1 MPPTAPRSPGPG
13 PTSSAVDALWT
24 RAARVELPLPG
35 VDAAVESWL
44 DSGGVLAVVGP
55 SGSGRS
61 RLVARLRAHLR
72 AEGRAVLTMVPG
84 PHAGAPLARALVDP
98 ALAGPPAALP
108 SYRNAER
115 RALAA
120 ARMLLQRAEGE
131 LWVLV
136 DDADQIDP
144 VTTRGLQ
151 VIGSAGLRST
161 AEPSRGGVLLVGPT
175 APSWSQQAISLPQLA
190 PPSVRQLLQ
199 RLLGTPAP
207 PAELLQAVHRASQGI
222 VGNALT
228 FLADYLH
235 EGILIS
241 GPSGWRLRGSAA
253 ERASG
258 GWNSHLRLLGLPVA
272 AIRLGALAAASPG
285 GLTKQALH
293 DMLPLGASAQ
303 LDALTGP
310 LSSRGLLLV
319 EGDRLRC
326 PGPAT
331 RGLLLDAVRVPLPA
345 SLRRHIRR
353 PERLHLPGQRL
364 DPEDSHLPF
373 DLEALV
379 REDPLDAARIG
390 RSLLAAAPSPALA
403 RVTAEAMDWA
413 GESRSLITLL
423 QRLVGGALADRCE
436 LWSRLARLQLEVLDD
451 RSAAREALR
460 QANQLCDD
468 AAPQP
473 LLLTAAEAALHIAD
487 GQAGEALRVIDRA
500 LGPEGPLPE
509 PHEQQLTIDLH
520 RLRARALSA
529 SENLDAALACLDEPP
544 PGMLEEDREA
554 YLLEGAR
561 LLVQARRHLEASERF
576 AAAAAVDPVG
586 RCKLQIHWL
595 EQAATSAYRG
605 GDPSAAVA
613 HWRAASSLAKELGET
628 GLYSPLLISC
638 ARVLGELCRF
648 GEARELAET
657 GFEHATRDERGGL
670 AASAAMVLG
679 DLATAQREFET
690 ATQWYDRA
698 EAALAGPTESRQR
711 ARLDRRRA
719 ELAVLCDRPHAES
732 EVEQAI
738 SACDT
743 AKLPRDRARASAL
756 LAICH
761 ARLGRT
767 VQIGP
772 TLELAMAPLR
782 EQGESAVL
790 AEVRVHAAFAWLIA
804 GELDAAEAA
813 ATRAQVWAEERGHLA
828 LRARAEDLGDRVRS
842 HRISPTAAGPGE
854 ALDRLLEV
862 SMALASERDLD
873 VLLGRINRAALDL
886 VAGDRAFVMLLD
898 GEGSPQV
905 RAAADAIG
913 DDPGTPSSSIVR
925 AALDRGREII
935 VSDIDER
942 SEYRDTVSL
951 VQISVRSAMCMPMTE
966 GGRVLGLLYVDSR
979 HVGRRELLEAT
990 RLLRGLAGHAAIA
1003 VANARL
1009 LAESADRARRA
1020 AEVAH
1025 DLRSPAASIL
1035 MAAREVSEE
1044 QGIPD
1049 WISETAGLI
1058 ADQAEKLVGMAER
1071 FLTGRP
1077 TEARLVDLV
1086 ELTRRLVRLH
1096 APAARARDR
1105 SIVLGTLDPAA
1116 VLGDAQDLDRALTN
1130 LVSNAVRHTPAGT
1143 AVRITIRSQGGTID
1157 WSIRDRGSGI
1167 EDELLPHI
1175 FGRGVTGEGGEHG
1188 LGLGICR
1195 RIVEQ
1200 HGGQVWADNHRSGGA
1215 RFTVR
1220 LPPATDPDFSLS

>member
-1 MPPTAPRSPGPG
+1 MPPPASRSPGPTG
-13 PTSSAVDALWT
+13 SAVEALWT

-44 DSGGVLAVVGP
+44 DSGGVLAVTGP

-61 RLVARLRAHLR
+61 RLIAQLRARLQ
-72 AEGRAVLTMVPG
+72 AEGRAVLTVVPG

-98 ALAGPPAALP
+98 DLPGTPAALP
-108 SYRNAER
+108 SYRSAER

-120 ARMLLQRAEGE
+120 ARMLLQRAGGE

-136 DDADQIDP
+136 DDADQLDP

-151 VIGSAGLRST
+151 AIGSAGLCPT
-161 AEPSRGGVLLVGPT
+161 AEPSRGGVLLVGPK
-175 APSWSQQAISLPQLA
+175 APGWSQQTISLPQLA
-190 PPSVRQLLQ
+190 APSVRQMLQ

-207 PAELLQAVHRASQGI
+207 PTALLDAVLKASHGI

-228 FLADYLH
+228 FLVDCLH

-241 GPSGWRLRGSAA
+241 GPAGWRLREGPAA
-253 ERASG
+253 RASD
-258 GWNSHLRLLGLPVA
+258 GWTSHLRLLGLPVA
-272 AIRLGALAAASPG
+272 AIRLGALVAASPG
-285 GLTKQALH
+285 GLTRDALD

-303 LDALTGP
+303 LDALTAP
-310 LSSRGLLLV
+310 LCTRGLLV
-319 EGDRLRC
+319 REGERLRC
-326 PGPAT
+326 PGSAA
-331 RGLLLDAVRVPLPA
+331 RGLLLDAIRVPLPA

-353 PERLHLPGQRL
+353 PERLHLPGQRP
-364 DPEDSHLPF
+364 DPEDARLPF

-379 REDPLDAARIG
+379 REDPVDAARIG
-390 RSLLAAAPSPALA
+390 RSLLVARPSPTFA
-403 RVTAEAMDWA
+403 RITSEAMAWA
-413 GESRSLITLL
+413 GESRSLIGVL
-423 QRLVGGALADRCE
+423 QRLVAGALSESCE

-451 RSAAREALR
+451 RSTAREALR
-460 QANQLCDD
+460 QADRLHD
-468 AAPQP
+468 ASAPRP
-473 LLLTAAEAALHIAD
+473 LILEAAEAALHIAE
-487 GQAGEALRVIDRA
+487 GQAGDALRVIDRA

-520 RLRARALSA
+520 LLRARALA
-529 SENLDAALACLDEPP
+529 QSENLDAALACLDDPP

-554 YLLEGAR
+554 YMLVGAR
-561 LLVQARRHLEASERF
+561 LLVEARRHLEASERF
-576 AAAAAVDPVG
+576 AGAAAVDPLG
-586 RCKLQIHWL
+586 QCKLQIHWL

-613 HWRAASSLAKELGET
+613 HWRAAASLAKELGET

-648 GEARELAET
+648 AEARHLAET
-657 GFEHATRDERGGL
+657 VHGHAASTERGGL
-670 AASAAMVLG
+670 AATAAMVLG

-690 ATQWYDRA
+690 ATDWYDRA
-698 EAALAGPTESRQR
+698 EGALAGPTESRQR
-711 ARLDRRRA
+711 ARLRRRRA
-719 ELAVLCDRPHAES
+719 ELAVLCDQPHAENT
-732 EVEQAI
+732 VEQAI
-738 SACDT
+738 SACD
-743 AKLPRDRARASAL
+743 AARLPRDRARSAAL

-761 ARLGRT
+761 ARLGRIDR
-767 VQIGP
+767 IGP
-772 TLELAMAPLR
+772 TLEDAMAPLR

-813 ATRAQVWAEERGHLA
+813 ATRAQVWAEERGQLA

-842 HRISPTAAGPGE
+842 HRVSPTAAGPGE

-886 VAGDRAFVMLLD
+886 IAGDRAFVLLLD
-898 GEGSPQV
+898 AAGSPQV
-905 RAAADAIG
+905 RAAADAFG

-1058 ADQAEKLVGMAER
+1058 ADQADKLVGMAER
-1071 FLTGRP
+1071 FLAGRP
-1077 TEARLVDLV
+1077 TEAKLVDLV

-1105 SIVLGTLDPAA
+1105 SIVLGTLDPAT
-1116 VLGDAQDLDRALTN
+1116 VMGDAQELDRALTN

-1143 AVRITIRSQGGTID
+1143 AVRITIRAQGSTID
-1157 WSIRDRGSGI
+1157 WSIRDRGTGI
-1167 EDELLPHI
+1167 EDGLLARI
-1175 FGRGVTGEGGEHG
+1175 FDQGVTGEGGEHG

-1200 HGGQVWADNHRSGGA
+1200 HGGRVWAENHRSGGA
-1215 RFTVR
+1215 RFVVR
-1220 LPPATDPDFSLS
+1220 LPPAEEDPAFSLS